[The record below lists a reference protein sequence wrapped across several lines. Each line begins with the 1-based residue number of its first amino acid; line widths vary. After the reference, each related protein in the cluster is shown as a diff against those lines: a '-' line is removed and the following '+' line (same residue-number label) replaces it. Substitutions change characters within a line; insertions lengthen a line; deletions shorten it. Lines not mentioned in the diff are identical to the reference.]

1 MSQITSQQVDV
12 LSPQFSPL
20 PPQVPPLSHL
30 CGLFYPYIMKIIP
43 CPSYRRPFV
52 PNPQLKGLFAGSG
65 SAAMNTNFICQAV
78 VDLTR
83 RQPQDLSLLYIG
95 TATYDI
101 DKYREK
107 QTNVFANLGVQ
118 VDSLD
123 FANTSMTKDKMEEK
137 VDKSDIILVSGGNTL
152 YAVDRWNYLG
162 LNEMLIEA
170 SNKGKV
176 LCGGSAGAICWFDS
190 GHSDSDD
197 PETYR
202 TFMLNDGEPTKSQ
215 SIDEVN
221 NDAKASWDYIRVEGL
236 GILPGLICP
245 HYDRTQSNGV
255 KRMVD
260 FEAMLKRHPYE
271 LGLGIDHHAALQV
284 DGDNFKVLSI
294 PGESG
299 SVEEGDTKVPGV
311 WLKYIDDNGVQSQV
325 CPSSGKL
332 SNLLQV
338 ITNPDKYMMVDP
350 KVDSAR
356 KENPLVKD

>member
-1 MSQITSQQVDV
+1 MAVTEENEDTRNVQLECIKVEE
-12 LSPQFSPL
+12 PMY
-20 PPQVPPLSHL
+20 LSHYK
-30 CGLFYPYIMKIIP
+30 YPYAMKIIP

-65 SAAMNTNFICQAV
+65 PAAMNTNYICQAV
-78 VDLTR
+78 IDLTR

-118 VDSLD
+118 IDSLD
-123 FANTSMTKDKMEEK
+123 IANTSMPKEKMEEK

-152 YAVDRWNYLG
+152 YALDRWNYLG

-170 SNKGKV
+170 ANKGKV
-176 LCGGSAGAICWFDS
+176 LAGGSAGAICWFDS

-202 TFMLNDGEPTKSQ
+202 NFMLNDGQPTKSQ
-215 SIDEVN
+215 SIEKGT
-221 NDAKASWDYIRVEGL
+221 NDVKASWDYIRVEGL
-236 GILPGLICP
+236 GILPGLVCP
-245 HYDRTQSNGV
+245 HYDITQSNGV

-260 FEAMLKRHPYE
+260 FEEMLKRHPYE
-271 LGLGIDHHAALQV
+271 LGIGIDHHAALQV

-311 WLKYIDDNGVQSQV
+311 WLKYVDDNGQLHSQV
-325 CPSSGKL
+325 VPSSGKL
-332 SNLLQV
+332 SNLLQA
-338 ITNPDKYMMVDP
+338 ITNPDEHTKIDP

-356 KENPLVKD
+356 KENPIVKD